1 MYVSSDV
8 LLVALVPRKPTNRQS
23 VAKKPHFV
31 HRETQNQPAIRRPC
45 ADRCKISASIA
56 ARAWESTTAPPDGL
70 ATASGPLQP
79 LSSQRSQAWS
89 ESRSRRLPAKGAAK
103 RHPPPGP
110 RAIVPAASDPSPVRP
125 APARPHCPPP

>member
-31 HRETQNQPAIRRPC
+31 HRETENQPAIRRPC

-56 ARAWESTTAPPDGL
+56 ARA
-70 ATASGPLQP
+70 
-79 LSSQRSQAWS
+79 S
-89 ESRSRRLPAKGAAK
+89 ESPTHRPRDSAPASAPLHRLPRNGA
-103 RHPPPGP
+103 RHPPKN
-110 RAIVPAASDPSPVRP
+110 RKANVRNP
-125 APARPHCPPP
+125 FHNAHSVIPTYVEKKKSNTKKT

>member
-31 HRETQNQPAIRRPC
+31 HRETENQPAIRRPC

-56 ARAWESTTAPPDGL
+56 ARASESTIAPPEGL

-79 LSSQRSQAWS
+79 LPSKRSQPPS
-89 ESRSRRLPAKGAAK
+89 EDRKSTRLNSSHSCPSRM
-103 RHPPPGP
+103 
-110 RAIVPAASDPSPVRP
+110 PSS
-125 APARPHCPPP
+125 A

>member
-31 HRETQNQPAIRRPC
+31 HRETENQPAIRRPC

-56 ARAWESTTAPPDGL
+56 ARASESTIAPPAGL
-70 ATASGPLQP
+70 ATAPGPLQP
-79 LSSQRSQAWS
+79 PPSKRSPPPS
-89 ESRSRRLPAKGAAK
+89 DRRNSPHPAPGSTTP
-103 RHPPPGP
+103 HPPRETQDINHTAEPQT
-110 RAIVPAASDPSPVRP
+110 
-125 APARPHCPPP
+125 